1 MSRRLIVIAQSVDEN
16 DDHRGFFIGWLREFS
31 KNFDEVSV
39 IALATGPYTLPPN
52 VRVYSLGK
60 ERGAW
65 KIVQAFRF
73 YHYLL
78 RLLPGA
84 RGIFAHASPIFV
96 IASWP
101 LAWVFRK
108 KIILWYLHR
117 SVTFKFRLA
126 AILSKRV
133 ATADVRSLGIR
144 RNNIVAVG
152 HGIDADFF
160 ASSRDWTAVS
170 HRPLRIVSAGRL
182 SPIKDFGTMI
192 RALALLRQHGRQAEL
207 RIIGQ
212 ANLPE
217 HHAYEQ
223 QLRALVRQENLED
236 GVTFSGSVPYRDMP
250 SQYQWA
256 DVAVGATPHGGI
268 DKFILEAM
276 AAGCIALTSNDVM
289 REYLEPYADRL
300 MFAHGNA
307 QALADRLNTLSE
319 YPAVSTAMVRNVREH
334 HDLST
339 AIARIS
345 NLL

>member
-1 MSRRLIVIAQSVDEN
+1 MSRRLVVIAQSVDEN
-16 DDHRGFFIGWLREFS
+16 DDHRGFFIGWLREFG

-39 IALATGPYTLPPN
+39 ITLAVGSYSLPEN
-52 VRVYSLGK
+52 VHVYSLGK
-60 ERGAW
+60 EQGAW

-73 YHYLL
+73 YRCLL

-101 LAWVFRK
+101 LAWIFRK

-117 SVTFKFRLA
+117 AVTFKLRLA
-126 AILSKRV
+126 SWCSTII
-133 ATADVRSLGIR
+133 TADVRSLGITGK
-144 RNNIVAVG
+144 NIIAVG

-160 ASSRDWTAVS
+160 AGS
-170 HRPLRIVSAGRL
+170 HEWAGISQRPLRIVSIGRL
-182 SPIKDFGTMI
+182 SPIKDFVTVI
-192 RALALLRQHGRQAEL
+192 RAVGLLRQRGHQVEL
-207 RIIGQ
+207 RIIGR

-217 HHAYEQ
+217 HHVYEQ
-223 QLRALVRQENLED
+223 QLRALVRQENLGD
-236 GVTFSGSVPYRDMP
+236 AVTFFGSVPYRGMP

-256 DVAVGATPHGGI
+256 DVAVGATPRGGI

-276 AAGCIALTSNDVM
+276 AAGCVALTSNDVM

-300 MFAHGNA
+300 LFAHGNA
-307 QALADRLNTLSE
+307 EALADRLNTLSE
-319 YPAVSTAMVRNVREH
+319 HPAVSTAMVRNVREH
-334 HDLST
+334 HNLST

-345 NLL
+345 GLL